1 MRTVRLFP
9 LLSLLFLWSGRLCL
23 PVQAQAGAPWI
34 IYSPLP
40 DTLVADGELLVA
52 VTVEP
57 GIRLD
62 TTSIQLLLDGQDV
75 TFQTK
80 RSETSVRMLYTR
92 LLGGGRHAL
101 TLTARTTDGTAL
113 SPLEWTFLVEG
124 TARADGRP
132 PRVFTF
138 SGISALDTRNA
149 DISGRRDLRQEP
161 LRTYA
166 FNLDADGVYGGWTFP
181 VKIYAT
187 TDDNSTA
194 QPRNRFLIG
203 ARSDRF
209 SLLVGDNTPLF
220 NPILLN
226 GTRTRGFMGSA
237 DLGAFHLTLL
247 RGQTRRSI
255 APEVFRTGVFERT
268 LSAARLSIGHPRTVL
283 FSLNALKA
291 RDDASSIPPAEA
303 TAVTPMENLV
313 AGTDLLLRF
322 RDGKYQV
329 EGGAALSLT
338 TSDLSRGPA
347 TKAEIDSLFDIDL
360 PIDPASLEWLITLNA
375 STVPLRLDQL
385 SSLAWYAK
393 ARARIRTH
401 LLSADVEQV
410 GSAFTSFGNP
420 FLQSDR
426 RSVTFSD
433 QFRVLQGKLSGNL
446 RLRKYGTPPH
456 DDPRLSTLDA
466 LLFSSQLVAMP
477 FGNQT
482 WMYVGLNLHDRMTT
496 TEGSG
501 APLSDTQVITYS
513 AGGYHLL
520 RTGAFQHGL
529 NLNASYAVRE
539 DVLRPSLDN
548 VTRTVSLSLN
558 EQLPIPLYFNA
569 SLNLLRV
576 SSDALGT
583 WQKLNTTGLRLG
595 YRLSRQHLNLSTGAQ
610 HTAIARTQLL
620 SPSNRFLF
628 NLNGQWQVRTDMAL
642 ELQLGISTYREPAN
656 AANRYTERYVL
667 LRHRYTF

>member
-1 MRTVRLFP
+1 MRTAR
-9 LLSLLFLWSGRLCL
+9 LSLLLTLLLWSVCLCPL
-23 PVQAQAGAPWI
+23 AQAQAVAPWVL
-34 IYSPLP
+34 YSPLP
-40 DTLVADGELLVA
+40 DTLVSDGELLVA

-57 GIRLD
+57 GTRLD
-62 TTSIQLLLDGQDV
+62 TTSIKLLLDGQEV
-75 TFQTK
+75 TFQAK
-80 RSETSVRMLYTR
+80 RSETSVRLLYTR

-101 TLTARTTDGTAL
+101 VLSARTADGTVL
-113 SPLEWTFLVEG
+113 PTLEWTFLVEG

-138 SGISALDTRNA
+138 SGLSALDTRNA

-166 FNLDADGVYGGWTFP
+166 FNLDADGAYGNWTFP
-181 VKIYAT
+181 VKLYAT

-203 ARSDRF
+203 ARSNRF
-209 SLLVGDNTPLF
+209 ALLVGDNTPLF

-226 GTRTRGFMGSA
+226 GTRTRGVLGSA
-237 DLGAFHLTLL
+237 DLGAFHLMLL

-255 APEVFRTGVFERT
+255 APDVFRIGVFERT
-268 LSAARLSIGHPRTVL
+268 LSAARLSIGHPRTAL
-283 FSLNALKA
+283 FSLNVLKA
-291 RDDASSIPPAEA
+291 RDDPSSITPTEGS
-303 TAVTPMENLV
+303 AVTPMENLV
-313 AGTDLLLRF
+313 AGSDLLLRF
-322 RDGKYQV
+322 RNGRYQV

-338 TSDLSRGPA
+338 TGDIARGPA
-347 TKAEIDSLFDIDL
+347 TKAEIDSLFDLDL

-375 STVPLRLDQL
+375 STVPLRIDQL
-385 SSLAWYAK
+385 SSLAWYART
-393 ARARIRTH
+393 RARIRTH
-401 LLSADVEQV
+401 LLAADVEQV
-410 GSAFTSFGNP
+410 GSAFISFGNP

-426 RSVTFSD
+426 RSFTFSD
-433 QFRVLQGKLSGNL
+433 QFRVLRGKLSGNL

-482 WMYVGLNLHDRMTT
+482 WMYVGLNLHDRSTT

-501 APLSDTQVITYS
+501 APLSDTKVTTYS
-513 AGGYHLL
+513 AGGYYLL
-520 RTGAFQHGL
+520 RTGDFQHGL

-548 VTRTVSLSLN
+548 ITRTVSLSLN
-558 EQLPIPLYFNA
+558 EQMPIPLYFNA
-569 SLNLLRV
+569 NLNLLRV

-583 WQKLNTTGLRLG
+583 WQKLNTLGVRLG
-595 YRLSRQHLNLSTGAQ
+595 YRFSRQHLNLSTGTQ

-628 NLNGQWQVRTDMAL
+628 NLNGQWQVRPDMAL
-642 ELQLGISTYREPAN
+642 ELQLGISTYREPSN
-656 AANRYTERYVL
+656 ATNQYTERYVL